1 MRCSVAILA
10 VLISSS
16 LYGSPVQRSL
26 HRDATSKGPLPVLRT
41 GKWGYIDLSGKSVIP
56 PQFEVAEC
64 FYESRAAVRVN
75 GKWGF
80 IDPTGKLVILPEFT
94 STSEFSDGLA
104 AVFIDAPTPQGRV
117 YGYVDQTGQTDMRR
131 STSEGRPDTL
141 IRRVESSSRRVF
153 WRRRLSQRVWRRCA
167 AKI

>member
-80 IDPTGKLVILPEFT
+80 IDPTGKLVISPEFT